1 MTKNIALSPAATAE
15 YRNLQQ
21 VFILVC
27 QATGV
32 TVPADIGEEVLD
44 TGHLQ
49 LIFEMP
55 QEKFPIQMRLT
66 IPPSDWRYQ
75 D

>member
-1 MTKNIALSPAATAE
+1 MTKRIALSPAAAAE

-21 VFILVC
+21 VFMLAC

-32 TVPADIGEEVLD
+32 DAPADIGEEVLD

-49 LIFEMP
+49 LIFQMP
-55 QEKFPIQMRLT
+55 HDRFPVQMRLT
-66 IPPSDWRYQ
+66 IPPNDWRYQ
-75 D
+75 E

>member
-1 MTKNIALSPAATAE
+1 MTKRIALSPAAATE

-21 VFILVC
+21 VFHLVC

-32 TVPADIGEEVLD
+32 TAPTDIGEEVLD

-49 LIFEMP
+49 LIFQMP

-66 IPPSDWRYQ
+66 IPPNDWRYQ
-75 D
+75 E